1 VDLSRL
7 LNPQQLEAVYAT
19 EGPVLILAGA
29 GSGKTRVITYRVVH
43 LVEGVGVRPDSI
55 LAVTFTNKAA
65 DQMKFRVRNLL
76 QGSRSGDPLISTF
89 HSFCVRL
96 LRREIHELGYT
107 RDFTIYDDSDQM
119 QVVKAS
125 MKDLKVDEKIVSAR
139 TIQSRISSAKNHGKT
154 PDKLTEESWEPSW
167 EYTAAVFRDYDK
179 RLKKSNALD
188 FDDLLIKSVEI
199 FDKSPETAKRYSARY
214 PYVMVDEYQ
223 DTNRQ
228 QYRLVRHLT
237 SMHSN
242 VCVVGD
248 EDQSIYSWR
257 GADIQNILSF
267 EKDYPSVRVIRLEQN
282 YRSTKTILAA
292 ASAVVAN
299 NEMRKGKSLWTQN
312 PPGERITY
320 MEASDSDEEAMFTA
334 ERILGYQKSRPDA
347 RIAVLYRTNFL
358 SRVMEEKLRRY
369 NMKYRIAGGFS
380 FYERAEIKDMI
391 GYLTIALNPQD
402 SVHVLRVINSPVR
415 GIGKSTT
422 DTLQD
427 IAVERETSVWGAIK
441 IAIDEQRF
449 PTRTIRALES
459 FHQMVESFIQAAPEL
474 SNAQLLE
481 KIVTATKY
489 VEMLHEE
496 GTEEA
501 MNRVENIRELLTAA
515 EESQE
520 RGEQLRDF
528 LDHAALVSDQDSYDE
543 QAPVTLMTL
552 HTAKGLEFPVVF
564 IMGLED
570 GLFPHSR
577 SIGDANQ
584 LEEERRLFYV
594 GMTRAEEKLYLSSAR
609 FRRYF
614 GNTDQQVSEPSR
626 FLTEIPQ
633 ELVEDANESRRRP
646 AVQYQGST
654 YNSVDAVTRALG
666 GGGIRKPAA
675 ATPSAAA
682 KAAPGRK
689 SPGGKWTM
697 GTRIRHPRFG
707 NGTILRTEGEG
718 DDLKLT
724 ISFMSHGLKKMIAKY
739 AELEVV

>member
-1 VDLSRL
+1 MDLSKL
-7 LNPQQLEAVYAT
+7 LNPQQLEAVQAT

-43 LVEGVGVRPDSI
+43 LVEGIGVRPDSI

-65 DQMKFRVRNLL
+65 DQMKFRIRNLL
-76 QGSRSGDPLISTF
+76 QGSRTGDPLISTF
-89 HSFCVRL
+89 HSFCVRM

-125 MKDLKVDEKIVSAR
+125 MKDLKIDEKIVSAR
-139 TIQSRISSAKNHGKT
+139 TIQSRISSAKNHGRT
-154 PDKLTEESWEPSW
+154 PEKMTEDSWEPSW
-167 EYTAAVFRDYDK
+167 EFTAQVFRDYDK

-188 FDDLLIKSVEI
+188 FDDLLIKTVEI
-199 FDKSPETAKRYSARY
+199 FDHSQAIAERYSERF

-237 SMHSN
+237 STHSN

-312 PPGERITY
+312 PPGDRITY
-320 MEASDSDEEAMFTA
+320 MEAGDADEEAMFVA
-334 ERILGYQKSRPDA
+334 EQIIGHIKSRPDA

-380 FYERAEIKDMI
+380 FYERAEIRDMI

-402 SVHVLRVINSPVR
+402 SVHLLRVINSPVR
-415 GIGKSTT
+415 GIGKSTI

-427 IAVERETSVWGAIK
+427 IAVERETTVWEAIR
-441 IAIDEQRF
+441 IAIQETRF
-449 PTRTIRALES
+449 PIRAVRALES
-459 FHQMVESFIQAAPEL
+459 FYQMVQRFVEAAQEL

-481 KIVTATKY
+481 RIVSETRY

-520 RGEQLRDF
+520 RGEQLREF

-543 QAPVTLMTL
+543 QAPITLMTL

-594 GMTRAEEKLYLSSAR
+594 GMTRAEEKLFLSSAR
-609 FRRYF
+609 FRRFF
-614 GNTDQQVSEPSR
+614 GNAEQQVSEPSR
-626 FLTEIPQ
+626 FLMEIPQ
-633 ELVEDANESRRRP
+633 DLVADANESRRRP

-654 YNSVDAVTRALG
+654 YNSVDAVRRALG
-666 GGGIRKPAA
+666 GGAA
-675 ATPSAAA
+675 PSAAA
-682 KAAPGRK
+682 KPAPGRK
-689 SPGGKWTM
+689 SAGKWTM
-697 GTRIRHPRFG
+697 GTRIRHPKYG
-707 NGTILRTEGEG
+707 NGTILRTEGDG
-718 DDLKLT
+718 DDMKLT

-739 AELEVV
+739 AELEVT